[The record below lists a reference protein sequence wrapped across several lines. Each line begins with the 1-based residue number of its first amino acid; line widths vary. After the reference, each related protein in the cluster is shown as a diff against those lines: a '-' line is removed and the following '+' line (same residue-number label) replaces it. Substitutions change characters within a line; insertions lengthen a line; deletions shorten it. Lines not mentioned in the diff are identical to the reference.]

1 MLNVH
6 PSECYVGCTSMFVLC
21 WTHIQVS
28 AMLDAHPSECYVGRT
43 SRFVLC
49 WTHIQV
55 SAMLDAHPH
64 YCYVGRTSRL
74 VLCWTHIHVCAM
86 LDAHPCLC
94 YVGRTSRFLLNL
106 LFFPSVWISLPDSCN
121 FLNFRILKKNETDIL
136 NARGSRIYHIYLLSL
151 TLKQTEKSSKNII
164 YLDVRCGE
172 ETRVVPRLL
181 QMRSHWLKSQ
191 KESLRLEEAGKIK
204 GAVMTMKL

>member
-1 MLNVH
+1 MRAMLDAH
-6 PSECYVGCTSMFVLC
+6 PGECYVGRTSRWVLC

-28 AMLDAHPSECYVGRT
+28 AMLDAHPCLCYVGRT
-43 SRFVLC
+43 SMFVLC
-49 WTHIQV
+49 WTHIQI
-55 SAMLDAHPH
+55 SAQSAL
-64 YCYVGRTSRL
+64 
-74 VLCWTHIHVCAM
+74 
-86 LDAHPCLC
+86 
-94 YVGRTSRFLLNL
+94 
-106 LFFPSVWISLPDSCN
+106 FPSVWISLPDSCN